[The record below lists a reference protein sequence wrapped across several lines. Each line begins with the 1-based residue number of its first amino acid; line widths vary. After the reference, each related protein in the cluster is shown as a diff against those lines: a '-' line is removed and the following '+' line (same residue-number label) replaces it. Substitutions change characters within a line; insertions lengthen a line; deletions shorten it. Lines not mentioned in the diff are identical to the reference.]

1 MIINKL
7 TQLLFDNSCILCQS
21 KKLSNIIPFICDN
34 CLSSFENNT
43 DNTCKICGHPLNEI
57 NDCPSCKKLG
67 EIYYDHYRFIQ
78 YYTGFFKKIVLLW
91 KLKENF
97 MINRLFFEL
106 LILKKI
112 IKKDGI
118 ITVVPDTFLKKFKRG
133 RSGLNYLLS
142 LFKNN
147 GYEVIRNIY
156 KRNVIFG
163 KSQKMKIEKERI
175 KEISNL
181 YHLPDANYKK
191 YKGKIYLIDD
201 IYTTGSTLNCGAKLL
216 KKAGFS
222 NVNIISFFR
231 AKLDEY

>member
-1 MIINKL
+1 
-7 TQLLFDNSCILCQS
+7 
-21 KKLSNIIPFICDN
+21 
-34 CLSSFENNT
+34 
-43 DNTCKICGHPLNEI
+43 
-57 NDCPSCKKLG
+57 
-67 EIYYDHYRFIQ
+67 
-78 YYTGFFKKIVLLW
+78 
-91 KLKENF
+91 

-142 LFKNN
+142 LFKKN

-231 AKLDEY
+231 AKLDEYQ